1 MAVKLVALGIIEGE
15 GCYFRIGWNVLD
27 GSVVITGFLYYFK
40 IFRNIQ
46 MTRMFRV
53 LRPMRTM
60 KFMPAMKVLVPTMTG
75 CLKALAAFWLL
86 LFFYMFI
93 FSMFGLQLF

>member
-1 MAVKLVALGIIEGE
+1 
-15 GCYFRIGWNVLD
+15 
-27 GSVVITGFLYYFK
+27 
-40 IFRNIQ
+40 
-46 MTRMFRV
+46 MFRV